1 MSNLNLK
8 TPSALA
14 THPTQQTI
22 QIATKHPAT
31 LAATVFRPDTVKAA
45 VMIAPATGIKRQFY
59 QNFAQYLMEH
69 GYGVISY
76 DNEDIGESMQGNLK
90 HSNASLISW
99 GRYDMTAVLDRLI
112 QEFPNTTYHLV
123 GHSAGGQLFGLMPNH
138 HKFTSVFN
146 VACSSGQIRNM
157 AMPYRAKAMWFM
169 DVFIPVS
176 NVLFGY
182 TQSSKIGMGE
192 DLPKNVAKQWRD
204 WCNGAGY
211 IKTAFGKTVKTHYY
225 NEVNLPAMWVN
236 APDDDIANDKN
247 VADMIRVF
255 PNMQATTQTLKPKDY
270 GLQHIGHM
278 KFFSR
283 QNQLLWQQTL
293 DWLHRHG

>member
-146 VACSSGQIRNM
+146 VACSSGRIRNM

-176 NVLFGY
+176 NVVFGY

-211 IKTAFGKTVKTHYY
+211 IKTAFGETVKKHYY
-225 NEVNLPAMWVN
+225 DDVKLPALWLN

-293 DWLHRHG
+293 DWLHQHG

>member
-1 MSNLNLK
+1 
-8 TPSALA
+8 
-14 THPTQQTI
+14 
-22 QIATKHPAT
+22 
-31 LAATVFRPDTVKAA
+31 
-45 VMIAPATGIKRQFY
+45 
-59 QNFAQYLMEH
+59 
-69 GYGVISY
+69 
-76 DNEDIGESMQGNLK
+76 
-90 HSNASLISW
+90 
-99 GRYDMTAVLDRLI
+99 
-112 QEFPNTTYHLV
+112 
-123 GHSAGGQLFGLMPNH
+123 MPNH

-146 VACSSGQIRNM
+146 IACSSGQIRNM
-157 AMPYRAKAMWFM
+157 AMPYRAKAIWFM

-255 PNMQATTQTLKPKDY
+255 PNMQATTQTLQPKDY

-293 DWLHRHG
+293 DWLHQHG

>member
-14 THPTQQTI
+14 SAPTQQTI

-45 VMIAPATGIKRQFY
+45 VMI
-59 QNFAQYLMEH
+59 
-69 GYGVISY
+69 
-76 DNEDIGESMQGNLK
+76 
-90 HSNASLISW
+90 
-99 GRYDMTAVLDRLI
+99 
-112 QEFPNTTYHLV
+112 
-123 GHSAGGQLFGLMPNH
+123 
-138 HKFTSVFN
+138 
-146 VACSSGQIRNM
+146 
-157 AMPYRAKAMWFM
+157 
-169 DVFIPVS
+169 
-176 NVLFGY
+176 
-182 TQSSKIGMGE
+182 
-192 DLPKNVAKQWRD
+192 
-204 WCNGAGY
+204 
-211 IKTAFGKTVKTHYY
+211 
-225 NEVNLPAMWVN
+225 

-283 QNQLLWQQTL
+283 QNQPLWQQTL
-293 DWLHRHG
+293 DWLHQHG